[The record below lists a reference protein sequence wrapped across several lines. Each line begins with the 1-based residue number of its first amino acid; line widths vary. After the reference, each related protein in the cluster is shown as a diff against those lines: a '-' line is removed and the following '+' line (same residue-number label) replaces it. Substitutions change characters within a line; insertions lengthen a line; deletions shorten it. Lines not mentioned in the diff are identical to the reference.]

1 MRVVLE
7 HTVGAWAG
15 MRQILGT
22 LDQVRAALQLS
33 EMPAYIAD
41 INFGDRTGG
50 AALVGPKK
58 SYILYREVPPVTLP
72 SPPSP
77 E

>member
-22 LDQVRAALQLS
+22 LDQVKEAMQVS
-33 EMPAYIAD
+33 ELPAYIAN
-41 INFGDRTGG
+41 IQFGDRVNG
-50 AALVGPKK
+50 AALVGPRR
-58 SYILYREVPPVTLP
+58 SYILYREINPPTP
-72 SPPSP
+72 GA
-77 E
+77 